1 MFISSEKVKVMS
13 INGVEELEYMDEQG
27 EMEEGDFV
35 VLEYPNGP
43 TNGDEP
49 DDDEY
54 AQVPFF
60 TFSFSFSITGTGS
73 PTLN

>member
-13 INGVEELEYMDEQG
+13 INGVEELEYMDEEG

-54 AQVPFF
+54 AQVFFLPFPF
-60 TFSFSFSITGTGS
+60 PSQVQVAQ
-73 PTLN
+73 P